1 MGKTLTKE
9 EFVEKARKVH
19 GDKYDYS
26 KVEYVNSKTKVCI
39 ICPKH
44 GEFWQTPNHHINDKS
59 GCLVCGQLQ
68 SISNRTFYTNEK
80 VNEIASK
87 CRSVKE
93 LKNNYPSVY
102 AAAQRLGITKKI
114 HQYFNKDESKYPYCW
129 NLERAI
135 EAAKL
140 CQTRSEFLKRFNRAW
155 RILRK
160 NDLLDKYFPNLRNP
174 AERVHIVYKYFFKT
188 TNSIYIG
195 RTLQILIKRRHY
207 DHKTSLNDTVYKHAR
222 ETKQSIPQLQVI
234 CSNLTCD
241 ESKQKEYEFIEEYRK
256 KGYNILNKAKTG
268 LYSSSIGALNHG
280 KLSYEYCYKCAK
292 ECKTIKEFDDF
303 FSSACQKARKRNW
316 MKDYT
321 WFKPLH
327 KPKGYWD
334 IYEHFWEEFER
345 CGKSLSKLKKDNN
358 NCYNHAIKHGWT
370 KGLGKNHK
378 IEWTEELLRLETI
391 KYPTRILL
399 LNNNRSAYR
408 KLQKLG
414 LLDKFY
420 NNVK

>member
-1 MGKTLTKE
+1 MTKE
-9 EFVEKARKVH
+9 ELIEKARKVH

-44 GEFWQTPNHHINDKS
+44 GEFWQTPNHHISDKS

-114 HQYFNKDESKYPYCW
+114 HQYFNKDESKYPYYW

-160 NDLLDKYFPNLRNP
+160 NDLLDKYFPNLRNS

-188 TNSIYIG
+188 T
-195 RTLQILIKRRHY
+195 
-207 DHKTSLNDTVYKHAR
+207 
-222 ETKQSIPQLQVI
+222 
-234 CSNLTCD
+234 
-241 ESKQKEYEFIEEYRK
+241 EE
-256 KGYNILNKAKTG
+256 
-268 LYSSSIGALNHG
+268 H
-280 KLSYEYCYKCAK
+280 
-292 ECKTIKEFDDF
+292 CK
-303 FSSACQKARKRNW
+303 S
-316 MKDYT
+316 
-321 WFKPLH
+321 
-327 KPKGYWD
+327 
-334 IYEHFWEEFER
+334 
-345 CGKSLSKLKKDNN
+345 
-358 NCYNHAIKHGWT
+358 
-370 KGLGKNHK
+370 
-378 IEWTEELLRLETI
+378 
-391 KYPTRILL
+391 
-399 LNNNRSAYR
+399 
-408 KLQKLG
+408 
-414 LLDKFY
+414 
-420 NNVK
+420 